1 MYKTYI
7 KKILKLVTS
16 KMNYANGD
24 IPYSWFI
31 ILNVIK
37 MSSVPKLMYSVS
49 AVYQNINRFFGM
61 CMCVCQ
67 GGGCN
72 HTCVSE

>member
-7 KKILKLVTS
+7 KKILKLLTS
-16 KMNYANGD
+16 KKNYANGD

-37 MSSVPKLMYSVS
+37 MSSVPKLMYSV
-49 AVYQNINRFFGM
+49 VQFIKILTGFL
-61 CMCVCQ
+61 V
-67 GGGCN
+67 
-72 HTCVSE
+72 CVSVCVRVGGATIHV

>member
-7 KKILKLVTS
+7 KKILKLLTL
-16 KMNYANGD
+16 KKTYANGD

-37 MSSVPKLMYSVS
+37 MSFASKLMYSIS
-49 AVYQNINRFFGM
+49 AVYQNLNRFFGM

-67 GGGCN
+67 GATI
-72 HTCVSE
+72 HV

>member
-7 KKILKLVTS
+7 KKILKLLTS
-16 KMNYANGD
+16 EKNYANGD

-37 MSSVPKLMYSVS
+37 MCSVPKFMYSVS

-61 CMCVCQ
+61 CICVCQ
-67 GGGCN
+67 GGGVQPYMCK
-72 HTCVSE
+72 